1 MPDILAYVRGVSKQ
15 VEVATS
21 EALLVAL
28 AMAKGGE
35 VIRLT
40 QVVDPF
46 RLRVK
51 WRREAWVQVVLPR
64 DQIVCTE
71 FLAPELRV
79 MVLGGTHSEDF
90 VTGDPT
96 GAGHYSV
103 YAGGASHFVVAAAVL
118 SQAVNNVFCENS
130 SDFAILSCV
139 NEWARSDCFQL
150 QNCHRAI
157 VDDIYGRDSVIV
169 GKKMRFFADGR
180 TPIDGVG
187 DTSDPTI
194 GWIDGAHADIGQIHS
209 GSSHIVIARLDQ
221 HWDGQGVVSFSASAN
236 PYTHH
241 IMMRDSDLRVN
252 TPHGINLYG
261 AHITVQDN
269 HVGNHPNIEVD
280 FDPRIVLS
288 RGSKAPL
295 GLGLPADGSGN
306 PLQGGRNTIEAPGTI
321 ENPVASANGVAVDLA
336 AAEINGDP
344 NTELP
349 VVPAFDMPSWFDD
362 IVRPAYQPYTGAIE
376 LVVPHKIVFGHN
388 DGGQH
393 TFGVVSSSTVIKVGM
408 FLTSN
413 LGSTRGFP
421 ANPEQRQWRWLRDGV
436 PIAGAAGVGDAAR
449 VYEITQADLDAA
461 SANGGQS
468 LISIEQSIDNGP
480 WVESSN
486 KAFVKQAAAP
496 AGEPTWSIKT
506 TALSKPEGDTGLTRF
521 DPIIARDDTSQA
533 ATIEWYATASNY
545 GAEAPDPAVFDGGE
559 YPSGTL
565 NYAVGQAEAT
575 PPCDIIADEIDQADR
590 VFDIKIRN
598 PSIGN
603 IDPTADTCL
612 CTIENDDAAAPP
624 EEFSDD
630 FTGADGQLITDRP
643 GWVQAFGAAGNFTIS
658 ANRVT
663 AAGANQ
669 NLILRDGTYSDTSQ
683 RVRMTWLA
691 TTRAAPALWAGGAN
705 GDEFTGIF
713 PRLNTS
719 GDALRFFHYD
729 KGGLISSS
737 VATVGGLTPLATN
750 QLRAEIRTYHTP
762 QGTVYDVYQEEAG
775 EWVKKG
781 SFTDTRAA
789 RPLAGA
795 VGFGS
800 ISSGA
805 GGFLDTWLDSGVYPI
820 GSLPDNAAVVLWHL
834 EQSEGVYITSDAD
847 AYQGLPMPD
856 NIPEGNLVMVRHTA
870 DPVGSPKS
878 LVAVSPATAA
888 TKAINPVSASV
899 ACILE
904 FAHPGVNFCWI
915 ADCKSG
921 TSRSTLYSDAK
932 AVAKRN
938 WADSMALL
946 QAATDK
952 YGPVNAVYE
961 RWHNSDAGSSLVY
974 EEKFSPWWFG
984 ADADGNPI
992 ELGVYTE
999 TVDGNVVDHCITDVT
1014 GQGRGAV
1021 ADTVQFT
1028 IGAPMPFNN
1037 GLSTGDPER
1046 ANFSADS
1053 PTGEELRWIEPRRQ
1067 LLRNIENGPNAQL
1080 LDFRIGPSSHALD
1093 FGGGIHPPTDRR
1105 GGVMLYGE
1113 PVAIELSRKAGN
1125 VIGEPTIMPDEVVWA
1140 PDGSYV
1146 DVPVSLPNGG
1156 PLVTVR
1162 TNEGMAAPAAPSP
1175 HQQEVV
1181 GFEIRRV
1188 ASGLRRPVWR
1198 ADAQRDAAFTGT
1210 VEIFNTG
1217 AGTPRRGIVR
1227 ITPVEPFV
1235 SGDSISHLRGAAHAI
1250 LLRPRDIDNEL
1261 YYDMLREHDARYH
1274 DPSATYPY
1282 SGHPVP
1288 PYQVEI
1294 VMP

>member
-1 MPDILAYVRGVSKQ
+1 MPDILGYVRGVSK
-15 VEVATS
+15 EVNVASS
-21 EALLVAL
+21 EALLLAL
-28 AMAKGGE
+28 AMAQGGE

-40 QVVDPF
+40 QVVAPF

-51 WRREAWVQVVLPR
+51 WRRSAWVQVVLPR
-64 DQIVCTE
+64 DQVVCTE

-79 MVLGGTHSEDF
+79 MILGGTHSEDF

-103 YAGGASHFVVAAAVL
+103 YAGGASHFIVAAAVL

-130 SDFAILSCV
+130 SDFAILSCL
-139 NEWARSDCFQL
+139 NEWARSDCVQL

-157 VDDIYGRDSVIV
+157 VEDIYGRDTVIV

-180 TPIDGVG
+180 LPVDGVG

-194 GWIDGAHADIGQIHS
+194 GWIDGAHADIFQVHS

-241 IMMRDSDLRVN
+241 ILMRDSTLMVN

-295 GLGLPADGSGN
+295 DLGLPTDGSGN
-306 PLQGGRNTIEAPGTI
+306 PLQGGRNTIDPPGTI
-321 ENPVASANGVAVDLA
+321 VNPEASANGVAVDLA
-336 AAEINGDP
+336 AATINGDA
-344 NTELP
+344 NCELP
-349 VVPAFDMPSWFDD
+349 VVPAFDLPSWFDE
-362 IVRPAYQPYTGAIE
+362 VQRPTYQPYTGTIE
-376 LVVPHKIVFGHN
+376 IVVPHKIVFGYD
-388 DGGQH
+388 DGVADPS
-393 TFGVVSSSTVIKVGM
+393 FGVVSSTTVIELGM

-421 ANPEQRQWRWLRDGV
+421 ADPTQRQWRWLRDGV
-436 PIAGAAGVGDAAR
+436 PIAGAAGTGDAAR

-461 SANGGQS
+461 AANGGQS

-486 KAFVKQAAAP
+486 KAYVKHTASAS
-496 AGEPTWSIKT
+496 GPTWTIDE
-506 TALSKPEGDTGLTRF
+506 TALSQPEGDSGLTRF
-521 DPIIARDDTSQA
+521 GPTVRRSSTSGA
-533 ATIEWYATASNY
+533 ATIDWYATASNY
-545 GAEAPDPAVFDGGE
+545 GSEAPDPAAFDGGA

-565 NYAVGQAEAT
+565 NFADGQATAT
-575 PPCDIIADEIDQADR
+575 TPADIIGDTVDQPDR
-590 VFDIKIRN
+590 VFDIVIEN
-598 PSIGN
+598 PSVGTV
-603 IDPTADTCL
+603 DPNRNTCL
-612 CTIENDDAAAPP
+612 CTIENDDAATPP
-624 EEFSDD
+624 PLFTDD
-630 FTGADGQLITDRP
+630 FTGADGQLITDRE
-643 GWVQAFGAAGNFTIS
+643 GWVQAFGTAGNFTIVN
-658 ANRVT
+658 NRVSGG
-663 AAGANQ
+663 GANQ
-669 NLILRDGTYSDTSQ
+669 NLLLRPGTYSDTSQ
-683 RVRMTWLA
+683 RVRMTWMA
-691 TTRAAPALWAGGAN
+691 TTRAAPALWAGGEN
-705 GDEFTGIF
+705 GNEFTGVF

-719 GDALRFFHYD
+719 GDSLRFFDYD
-729 KGGLISSS
+729 NTTLRSSNIGS
-737 VATVGGLTPLATN
+737 IPGLTPLATN

-781 SFTDTRAA
+781 SFTDTRPE
-789 RPLAGA
+789 RHMAGS

-800 ISSGA
+800 ISTGSGA
-805 GGFLDTWLDSGVYPI
+805 FVDDWLDGGVYSI
-820 GSLPDNAAVVLWHL
+820 GSLPASTSAVLWHL

-847 AYQGLPMPD
+847 AYQGLPFPADIPD
-856 NIPEGNLVMVRHTA
+856 GNLVIVRHTA

-878 LVAVSPATAA
+878 LTAVSPATAA
-888 TKAINPVSASV
+888 TKTINPATAAV
-899 ACILE
+899 ACWLE

-921 TSRSTLYSDAK
+921 TARRTLYQDAG
-932 AVAKRN
+932 AVAKRSY
-938 WADSMALL
+938 DDTVALL

-952 YGPVNAVYE
+952 YGPVTAVYE

-984 ADADGNPI
+984 ADADGNRI

-999 TVDGNVVDHCITDVT
+999 TVDGNVVDNCITDVF
-1014 GQGRGAV
+1014 GEGRGAV
-1021 ADTVQFT
+1021 PNTVQFT

-1037 GLSTGDPER
+1037 DLFEGDPER
-1046 ANFSADS
+1046 PNFSADS
-1053 PTGEELRWIEPRRQ
+1053 IRGSELRWIEPRRA
-1067 LLRNIENGPNAQL
+1067 LLRDIENGPNAAQ

-1093 FGGGIHPPTDRR
+1093 FGGGIHPTTDRR
-1105 GGVMLYGE
+1105 GGLILYAE
-1113 PVAIELSRKAGN
+1113 PVAIELSRAVGN
-1125 VIGEPTIMPDEVVWA
+1125 VIGEPTIIPEEVVWA

-1146 DVPVSLPNGG
+1146 DIPVSLPNGG

-1162 TNEGMAAPAAPSP
+1162 TNEGMAAPATPSP
-1175 HQQEVV
+1175 HQQEVT
-1181 GFEIRRV
+1181 GFEMTRV
-1188 ASGLRRPVWR
+1188 ATGLRRPIWR
-1198 ADAQRDAAFTGT
+1198 TDAGRAAEETGT
-1210 VEIFNTG
+1210 VVIHDTG
-1217 AGTPRRGIVR
+1217 QGTPRRGIVR
-1227 ITPVEPFV
+1227 ITPSQPFQ
-1235 SGDSISHLRGAAHAI
+1235 SGDGVSYLRGAAHAI

-1261 YYDMLREHDARYH
+1261 YYDMLKEHDARYH
-1274 DPSATYPY
+1274 DPTATYPF
-1282 SGHPVP
+1282 SGHTVP
-1288 PYQVEI
+1288 PYQVDI